1 MTRIVLQALVVILTF
16 IGVTSGQGFQW
27 NSTDGKYFVSI
38 GDLGTWETAFGNCTS
53 MDRTLVTIQDET
65 EQFEV
70 LAAGRVSRTIHCGHI
85 LTDHS
90 VYTNIKYGI
99 SNTLKWNRIIR
110 RSCCIRAFPRPKTS
124 GQFSHWYSKKRL

>member
-1 MTRIVLQALVVILTF
+1 MTRIVFQALVVTLTF
-16 IGVTSGQGFQW
+16 IGFISGQGFQW
-27 NSTDGKYFVSI
+27 NSTDAKYFVSI

-85 LTDHS
+85 LTDHP
-90 VYTNIKYGI
+90 VHTNIKY
-99 SNTLKWNRIIR
+99 
-110 RSCCIRAFPRPKTS
+110 PKMEPFNKVKL
-124 GQFSHWYSKKRL
+124 QY